1 VKAETPGAEQKDVSV
16 SLENQ
21 ILIVKGEK
29 HKEKPEAPVE
39 VGVRWRCREMRSAM
53 PASTRRGSLF
63 SNRAELNGRRREPV
77 RATVICRTAAFL

>member
-39 VGVRWRCREMRSAM
+39 VGVRWRRREMRSAM
-53 PASTRRGSLF
+53 PASTRREGACS
-63 SNRAELNGRRREPV
+63 
-77 RATVICRTAAFL
+77 ATARNSTAAVGSQ